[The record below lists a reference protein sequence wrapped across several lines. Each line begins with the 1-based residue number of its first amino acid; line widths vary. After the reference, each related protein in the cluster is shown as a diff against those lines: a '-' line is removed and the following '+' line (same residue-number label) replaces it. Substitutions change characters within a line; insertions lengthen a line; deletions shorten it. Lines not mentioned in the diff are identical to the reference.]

1 MSSSGT
7 LNELTEPLL
16 LLDMQKYSS
25 ALVVYTQSRQPFYQ
39 QAHYSESNSTAPS
52 YITKA
57 QASDRRMRMAAFTVC
72 RGWMHF
78 IYQWLHWCNSGI
90 ASFFFFTKTL
100 FQITVRGRHNMDDRL
115 DYETFHLLK
124 TVFFFF
130 LCFGPTSGLSHVSA
144 FRADIHHKAM
154 ETAFPNSVRHSL
166 THGVKKETC
175 QCLFLHFFFCIRPT
189 LCVFYHNLSF
199 YVTGR
204 SSESDC

>member
-1 MSSSGT
+1 MKLCPITDVWSKAPSTGYTSEMSSSGT

-25 ALVVYTQSRQPFYQ
+25 ALVIYTQSRQPFYQ

-130 LCFGPTSGLSHVSA
+130 FVLWTHKWTFLCFRLQS
-144 FRADIHHKAM
+144 
-154 ETAFPNSVRHSL
+154 
-166 THGVKKETC
+166 
-175 QCLFLHFFFCIRPT
+175 
-189 LCVFYHNLSF
+189 
-199 YVTGR
+199 
-204 SSESDC
+204 